1 MPYVRKNLRS
11 RGQARRGGTH
21 RFLGSVADKWR
32 RYSCRA
38 AIGAGVTWS
47 RRGVADDSMMMGRLP
62 SCTAH
67 DVDRV
72 LTRQG
77 FIVTHQRESHRYYKR
92 PITGTIV
99 TSVPIHPG
107 DLNRS

>member
-1 MPYVRKNLRS
+1 
-11 RGQARRGGTH
+11 
-21 RFLGSVADKWR
+21 
-32 RYSCRA
+32 
-38 AIGAGVTWS
+38 
-47 RRGVADDSMMMGRLP
+47 MMMGRLP

-77 FIVTHQRESHRYYKR
+77 FIVTHQRGSHRYYKS

-99 TSVPIHPG
+99 TSVPMHPG
-107 DLNRS
+107 DLNRSLVKKILKQVGWSEERFCKLL